1 MKFDINP
8 KVIKNINKGCMYCK
22 YNDICYMRNED
33 IVNLKEVSNL
43 FGGEDYE

>member
-1 MKFDINP
+1 
-8 KVIKNINKGCMYCK
+8 MYCK